1 MKHLS
6 TSGRLI
12 LLVCVM
18 SVLLLFVGA
27 IGLIG
32 IYKTN
37 DGLKT
42 VYADRTVPMWQLSE
56 IQRLMQRNWLIVA
69 VGQDAKSAEFN
80 ARFLPDAEE
89 NLTTVDSLFADYL
102 KTYLTPKEQE
112 VAALVKQ
119 DLENFVVKAY
129 RPALAALR
137 DGNYPEVN
145 RLQLQVMIPISE
157 PYRIDLQALI
167 RLQMDIASAEYTA
180 ALDRFRTIRNA
191 SISSMMIGVIFAI
204 VFGGFLV
211 RSIVLSRLEFEHSLT
226 AKRDLERQLQQSQ
239 KAQALGQ
246 LTGGIAH
253 DFNNILAAILGY
265 ANLALDR
272 HAPDKDSKLAKYLR
286 EVISASER
294 ARDLVAK
301 MLTFTRTQPS
311 DSVSLIAPADV
322 IGEVQSMLCHSI
334 PASIQLK
341 VSIQDDGTILMDA
354 GELNQVLVNLI
365 INSRDAILGQGH
377 AHGRV
382 EIVVHRVDVNNQ
394 VSLTTH
400 QRFSGTFLAV
410 DVSDSGNGIPL
421 EYLSR
426 VFDPFFT
433 TKDVGKG
440 TGLGLSMVQG
450 IMTRAG
456 GHILLQS
463 RVGEGT
469 RFQLLFPIPADE
481 RIRELA
487 EPERHSAAQGSGQ
500 LIWVVD
506 DEPAI
511 TGYLD
516 ELLTGWGYKTRVF
529 NDPVLALEAFKNEL
543 PPLQALVTDMTM
555 PGLSGAE
562 LVKAIRS
569 FRTTIPVLFCTGLTD
584 GVDRSEIPDLK
595 YSKTVLKP
603 VSSSD
608 LERSL
613 SDLLRA

>member
-1 MKHLS
+1 
-6 TSGRLI
+6 
-12 LLVCVM
+12 
-18 SVLLLFVGA
+18 
-27 IGLIG
+27 
-32 IYKTN
+32 
-37 DGLKT
+37 
-42 VYADRTVPMWQLSE
+42 
-56 IQRLMQRNWLIVA
+56 
-69 VGQDAKSAEFN
+69 
-80 ARFLPDAEE
+80 
-89 NLTTVDSLFADYL
+89 
-102 KTYLTPKEQE
+102 
-112 VAALVKQ
+112 
-119 DLENFVVKAY
+119 
-129 RPALAALR
+129 
-137 DGNYPEVN
+137 
-145 RLQLQVMIPISE
+145 
-157 PYRIDLQALI
+157 
-167 RLQMDIASAEYTA
+167 
-180 ALDRFRTIRNA
+180 
-191 SISSMMIGVIFAI
+191 
-204 VFGGFLV
+204 
-211 RSIVLSRLEFEHSLT
+211 
-226 AKRDLERQLQQSQ
+226 
-239 KAQALGQ
+239 
-246 LTGGIAH
+246 
-253 DFNNILAAILGY
+253 
-265 ANLALDR
+265 
-272 HAPDKDSKLAKYLR
+272 
-286 EVISASER
+286 
-294 ARDLVAK
+294 
-301 MLTFTRTQPS
+301 
-311 DSVSLIAPADV
+311 
-322 IGEVQSMLCHSI
+322 
-334 PASIQLK
+334 
-341 VSIQDDGTILMDA
+341 MDA